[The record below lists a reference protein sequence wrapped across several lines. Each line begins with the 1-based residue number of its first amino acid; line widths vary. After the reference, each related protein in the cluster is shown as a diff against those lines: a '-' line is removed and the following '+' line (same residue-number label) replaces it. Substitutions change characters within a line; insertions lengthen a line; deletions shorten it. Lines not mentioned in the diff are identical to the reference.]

1 MVRISIPSSSFAAIF
16 SVSHVAGIYRK
27 RADGAR
33 YLQSTLER
41 SVSALRLQILVVGG
55 DYLLLSLAFNTDH
68 VALHLDI
75 DSVLGDSR
83 DVADNDEL
91 RIRLVYKYISSNSN
105 FNDIDAH
112 TITICCI
119 ILTNPKEDPQSRLF
133 HSCSRNGRKSKI
145 VVFKVRVGCIV
156 QYGHVWDSRRIEK
169 SDLERFE
176 SKKQGTLLQK
186 DQKCACTAS
195 LYYFVHSDPSPSYFS
210 HLLRDPYQ

>member
-16 SVSHVAGIYRK
+16 SVSQVAGIYRK

-41 SVSALRLQILVVGG
+41 SVSALRLQILVIGG
-55 DYLLLSLAFNTDH
+55 DYLL
-68 VALHLDI
+68 LHLDI

-91 RIRLVYKYISSNSN
+91 RIRLVYKYISPNSN
-105 FNDIDAH
+105 FNDINAH
-112 TITICCI
+112 MITICCA

-133 HSCSRNGRKSKI
+133 QSCARNRRKSEI

-156 QYGHVWDSRRIEK
+156 QYGHV
-169 SDLERFE
+169 
-176 SKKQGTLLQK
+176 
-186 DQKCACTAS
+186 
-195 LYYFVHSDPSPSYFS
+195 
-210 HLLRDPYQ
+210 